1 MTLRLTDEQTEA
13 LRRRAEAEHR
23 SMQQVALAAID
34 AYVHRP
40 AALRRRE
47 AVDVGELLDA
57 FADLPP
63 IDADAFRMSFQ
74 AVDIARL
81 LIEIHSTYE
90 PLFASRHQRLLIEGT
105 SCACVVRADSGR
117 LIQAFSNVL
126 ANALKFTPAGG
137 RVLLRLV
144 DRGPAIDVEVTD
156 SGPGIP
162 AKNLQL
168 VTKRFWQEDTQGER
182 GLGLGLYIVDRI
194 VAAHGGQLVIESAPD
209 RGTTVRVSLTVTPS

>member
-63 IDADAFRMSFQ
+63 IDADAFRANQ
-74 AVDIARL
+74 DHYVDTEAHL
-81 LIEIHSTYE
+81 DAYE
-90 PLFASRHQRLLIEGT
+90 LAHGQQ
-105 SCACVVRADSGR
+105 DSG
-117 LIQAFSNVL
+117 
-126 ANALKFTPAGG
+126 
-137 RVLLRLV
+137 
-144 DRGPAIDVEVTD
+144 
-156 SGPGIP
+156 
-162 AKNLQL
+162 
-168 VTKRFWQEDTQGER
+168 
-182 GLGLGLYIVDRI
+182 
-194 VAAHGGQLVIESAPD
+194 
-209 RGTTVRVSLTVTPS
+209 